1 MAVRDGIVKRGKT
14 WSYVVRVQ
22 DPETGLSKPRWVGG
36 FASEADAKAARD
48 QARVTARSGQYVN
61 RSPATVSSY
70 LDQWIEAH
78 AVQVKPKTLQDY
90 RHLID
95 RHVKPRIGGL
105 RLQAVRPAQITK
117 LYRDLLTEGGRSGA
131 GLSPRTVEYVHA
143 VLRKAFR
150 DAVLMDQLLPS
161 NPVERAKRPRNPV
174 RERGEIWTAS
184 QLCVFLDVARG
195 HRLFAF
201 FHLAAYT
208 GARRGELLN
217 LRWRDVDPA
226 RAEIRIS
233 GSAAVIGGTRIE
245 GTTKSGRSRT
255 VSIDAGTVQVLKEHR
270 ARQAEERL
278 AAGPEWIGCDEY
290 VFTTG
295 WGGPVHPDTVSSL
308 IGDLIR
314 ARNVTMGTIGAGE
327 LLPHARLHDL
337 RHVHATTLL
346 LAGVPVHV
354 VAARLG
360 HADPSVTLR
369 VYAHVIRE
377 QVAAAA
383 DIFARSIQAGDT
395 AAVSKS
401 VSKRAAAARPK
412 PSDLARSEGLEPPTF

>member
-1 MAVRDGIVKRGKT
+1 M
-14 WSYVVRVQ
+14 
-22 DPETGLSKPRWVGG
+22 E
-36 FASEADAKAARD
+36 
-48 QARVTARSGQYVN
+48 
-61 RSPATVSSY
+61 
-70 LDQWIEAH
+70 
-78 AVQVKPKTLQDY
+78 VKPKTLQDY
-90 RHLID
+90 RHLIN
-95 RHVKPRIGGL
+95 RHVKPRIGAM

-117 LYRDLLTEGGRSGA
+117 LYRDLITAGGRDGA

-150 DAVLMDQLLPS
+150 DAVVVDQLLPS

-174 RERGEIWTAS
+174 SERGEIWAPS
-184 QLCVFLDVARG
+184 QLRVFLEAARG

-217 LRWRDVDPA
+217 LRWRDADLV

-255 VSIDAGTVQVLKEHR
+255 VSIDAGTVHVLKEHR
-270 ARQAEERL
+270 ARQAADRL
-278 AAGPEWIGCDEY
+278 TAGPAWIGGDDY

-295 WGGPVHPDTVSSL
+295 WGGPIYPDTVSSL
-308 IGDLIR
+308 MADLIK
-314 ARNVTMGTIGAGE
+314 AHNVTVGKSGVGE

-369 VYAHVIRE
+369 VYAHVVRD
-377 QVAAAA
+377 QVAEAA
-383 DIFARSIQAGDT
+383 DIFARSVSAGDDP
-395 AAVSKS
+395 AVSKS
-401 VSKRAAAARPK
+401 VSKTAAAGRQ
-412 PSDLARSEGLEPPTF
+412 DGR